1 MADLTTLTRHLDL
14 GCGYSPR
21 NPLNQSHLYGCDLLD
36 ISSFKETTPF
46 EYKQADLARE
56 IIPYPNNYF
65 SSVSAFDFLEHVPR
79 HSVNKDGK
87 PISPFIS
94 LMSEI
99 HRVLIPGGI
108 LIASTPAYP
117 HPEAFQDPTHVNIIT
132 DKTHEYFCGDEPYA
146 VRYGFVGR
154 FSVQRIAFEVQK
166 NIYDQQIS
174 FLKKTVRNL
183 HRRFF
188 KGGLPHLTWQ
198 LIAEK

>member
-1 MADLTTLTRHLDL
+1 MTDFKMHTRHLDL

-36 ISSFKETTPF
+36 ISSFKDPTPF

-56 IIPYPNNYF
+56 IIPYPNDYF

-79 HSVNKDGK
+79 YSTNKDGN

-117 HPEAFQDPTHVNIIT
+117 HPEAFQDPTHVNFIT
-132 DKTHEYFCGDEPYA
+132 VKTHEYFCGDEPYA

-154 FSVQRIAFEVQK
+154 YSVQRTAFEVQK
-166 NIYDQQIS
+166 NIYDQHTS
-174 FLKKTVRNL
+174 FLRKTLRNF

-188 KGGLPHLTWQ
+188 KGGLSHLTWE
-198 LIAEK
+198 LVAEK